1 MPNSESDTPAAAPRA
16 PLEGC
21 VRNLVADLEQLG
33 IGDETREVGGA
44 DAVDLLNHYLPQLRL
59 AVAEPRG

>member
-1 MPNSESDTPAAAPRA
+1 MAENETGT

-21 VRNLVADLEQLG
+21 VRNLVADIERLG
-33 IGDETREVGGA
+33 VGDETREVSGT
-44 DAVDLLNHYLPQLRL
+44 DAVDLLNHYLPQLRV

>member
-1 MPNSESDTPAAAPRA
+1 MRNSESDTPTAAPRA

-33 IGDETREVGGA
+33 IADEIREVNGA
-44 DAVDLLNHYLPQLRL
+44 NAVDLLNQYLPQLRL
-59 AVAEPRG
+59 AVADPRG

>member
-1 MPNSESDTPAAAPRA
+1 
-16 PLEGC
+16 

-59 AVAEPRG
+59 AVAELRG